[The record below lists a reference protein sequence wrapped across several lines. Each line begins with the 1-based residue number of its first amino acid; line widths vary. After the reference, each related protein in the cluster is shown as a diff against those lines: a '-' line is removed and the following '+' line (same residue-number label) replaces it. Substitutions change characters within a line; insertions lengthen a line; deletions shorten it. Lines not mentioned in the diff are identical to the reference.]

1 MYCVRSGRRRS
12 PLLNQRSQEQNW
24 GTNDEF
30 SITNVEF
37 EMLWEYLDR
46 NVQLVVGN
54 LDLN

>member
-1 MYCVRSGRRRS
+1 MCCARSGRRRS
-12 PLLNQRSQEQNW
+12 PLLNQRSQERNW

-30 SITNVEF
+30 SIMNVEF